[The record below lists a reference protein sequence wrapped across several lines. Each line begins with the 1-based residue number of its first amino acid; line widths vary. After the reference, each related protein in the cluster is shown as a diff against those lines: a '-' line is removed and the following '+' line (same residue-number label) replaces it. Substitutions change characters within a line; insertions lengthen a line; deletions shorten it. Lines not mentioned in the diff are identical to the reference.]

1 MAFFTTIIITLV
13 ILVATLFIIPTAFA
27 YVLKAVLRSVGWSL
41 KNKTN
46 ARRELI
52 LSQVRAEIEQH
63 QSKQSASASASA
75 SSAGPE
81 DDDWEKVDG
90 TVPGVAD
97 NGKPL
102 GEDWE
107 GIIGFFHPFW

>member
-1 MAFFTTIIITLV
+1 MAFFTTLTITL
-13 ILVATLFIIPTAFA
+13 LVAVFTLFLIPAAFA
-27 YVLKAVLRSVGWSL
+27 LILKTVLRSIGWSL

-46 ARRELI
+46 GRRELI
-52 LSQVRAEIEQH
+52 LSQVRADEEQQ
-63 QSKQSASASASA
+63 QSNQSSSS

-90 TVPGVAD
+90 TVPSVAG
-97 NGKPL
+97 NGQPL

>member
-1 MAFFTTIIITLV
+1 MASLTTIAMITL
-13 ILVATLFIIPTAFA
+13 LVPLVTFFLIPTAVG
-27 YVLKAVLRSVGWSL
+27 YILKLALRSLGWSL

-52 LSQVRAEIEQH
+52 LSQVRIEEEH
-63 QSKQSASASASA
+63 YLETAKLAAS

-90 TVPGVAD
+90 TVPGVAG
-97 NGKPL
+97 NGKPI

>member
-1 MAFFTTIIITLV
+1 MASLTSIAIVTLLVPIVTFFLIPAAIGY
-13 ILVATLFIIPTAFA
+13 ILKL
-27 YVLKAVLRSVGWSL
+27 VLRSLGWSL

-52 LSQVRAEIEQH
+52 LSQVRIEEEHYQETA
-63 QSKQSASASASA
+63 QSAAS

-90 TVPGVAD
+90 TVPSIAG

-102 GEDWE
+102 GQDWE

>member
-1 MAFFTTIIITLV
+1 MITLL
-13 ILVATLFIIPTAFA
+13 ILAASSFLIPTAFA
-27 YVLKAVLRSVGWSL
+27 YVAKAVLRSVGWSL
-41 KNKTN
+41 KNKTK

-52 LSQVRAEIEQH
+52 LSQVRAEEEQH
-63 QSKQSASASASA
+63 QSRQAASSSA

-81 DDDWEKVDG
+81 DDDWEKVDS
-90 TVPGVAD
+90 TVPSVAG

>member
-1 MAFFTTIIITLV
+1 MAPLTTITIITLLV
-13 ILVATLFIIPTAFA
+13 PIATFFLIPAAVGYILKLA
-27 YVLKAVLRSVGWSL
+27 LRSLGWSL

-52 LSQVRAEIEQH
+52 LSQVRIEEEHYQETTT
-63 QSKQSASASASA
+63 SAAS

-90 TVPGVAD
+90 TVPSVAG

-102 GEDWE
+102 GADWE

>member
-1 MAFFTTIIITLV
+1 MAFLTTTIITL
-13 ILVATLFIIPTAFA
+13 LVLAVSFFLLPTAFA
-27 YVLKAVLRSVGWSL
+27 YVLKAVFRSVGWSL
-41 KNKTN
+41 KNKTK

-52 LSQVRAEIEQH
+52 LAQVRIEEEQQ
-63 QSKQSASASASA
+63 QSKQAASSSA

-81 DDDWEKVDG
+81 DDDWEKVDN
-90 TVPGVAD
+90 TVPSVAG
-97 NGKPL
+97 NGKPI

>member
-1 MAFFTTIIITLV
+1 MIT
-13 ILVATLFIIPTAFA
+13 ILVLLSTFFLIPAA
-27 YVLKAVLRSVGWSL
+27 VGYILKLALRCLGWSL

-52 LSQVRAEIEQH
+52 LSQVRIEEEHYQKTH
-63 QSKQSASASASA
+63 RSAA
-75 SSAGPE
+75 SSSVGPD

-90 TVPGVAD
+90 TVPSIAG

-107 GIIGFFHPFW
+107 GVIGFFHPFW